1 MALVPY
7 LDFNGNAREVIDFY
21 VSVFDIHN
29 PRIMTFGEMPGNE
42 AFPMEEDLKKRIMH
56 AELDFAGGTLMF
68 SDTQIKEPVTF
79 GENVTL
85 LLSSPDKAD
94 IERWFT
100 RLSDQALVTQ
110 PLQETFFA
118 PYYGA
123 LKDKFGI
130 VWQFLYEPVQT

>member
-1 MALVPY
+1 
-7 LDFNGNAREVIDFY
+7 
-21 VSVFDIHN
+21 
-29 PRIMTFGEMPGNE
+29 
-42 AFPMEEDLKKRIMH
+42 
-56 AELDFAGGTLMF
+56 LDFAGGKLMF
-68 SDTQIKEPVTF
+68 SDTQINEPVVF

-85 LLSSPDKAD
+85 MVSSPDKAD

-130 VWQFLYEPVQT
+130 VWQFLYEPVQS